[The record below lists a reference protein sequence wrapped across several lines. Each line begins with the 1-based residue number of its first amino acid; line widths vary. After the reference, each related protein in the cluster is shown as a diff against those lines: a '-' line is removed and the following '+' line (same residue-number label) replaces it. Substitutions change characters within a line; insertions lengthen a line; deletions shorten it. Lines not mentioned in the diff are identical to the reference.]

1 MDYILQMNEIVAVH
15 GYSYTLYAGMIC
27 TGTLVKSICKDV
39 IARYVPRCSGN
50 PSWFGFL
57 CFSMVHKKSRVMAA
71 RTV

>member
-15 GYSYTLYAGMIC
+15 GYSYTLYAGMIR

-50 PSWFGFL
+50 PS
-57 CFSMVHKKSRVMAA
+57 
-71 RTV
+71 